1 MIIVRPD
8 KGNGVV
14 ILEKENYL
22 KGMHALIN
30 DKTKFKLLEHDLT
43 EKREGQ
49 LQRYLLELKKK
60 GFFTNEDYKDIY
72 PNGSQPSRM
81 YGLPKLHKNF
91 DSDNIP
97 KFRPICS
104 SIGSFNYKLAK
115 HLSKILTPLIPN
127 KHSTKDTFNFIKE
140 IQQVNSKDL
149 YMVSYDVCS
158 LYTNIPLKETIEISV
173 EKIFENNPHI
183 KITKDELKNLFYFA
197 TSKTHFQFEGS
208 MYDQIDGIAM
218 GSPLAPTLANMFM
231 GFHEE
236 KWLNSNEGKNIKFYK
251 RYVDDIFCLVNN
263 EQIADSFLEYLNT
276 QHENIK
282 FTLEKEKE
290 HTLPFLDIS
299 IKNTEIGINTS
310 VFKKPTDTGLLT
322 NFSSFVC
329 FKYKICLI
337 KTLIDRIFKINNS
350 SIGFHNDIEK
360 MKHTLQKNNFPN
372 KIIDKNISNSLKN
385 NFQTVSK
392 DKQCNENVRYFKL
405 PYIGSFS
412 SYTENKL
419 KNIIEK
425 YCKLGISIKLA
436 FTSSKISSYFSLKDK
451 RLQNL
456 QSHVVYVFSC
466 NGCNSKYVGYTTR
479 YLTTRIDEH
488 LLKDKNSHIFKHINS
503 SKKCKDKCTE
513 KTFKI
518 LDRANTEYALK
529 QKESMHIKWLSPN
542 LNIQKTNRL
551 ILSINI

>member
-1 MIIVRPD
+1 MFLVTFDNINKFLRSELKDKNQDNILKTELSHLANSYHTNYKVSLSALKKHKVLKNLKNKHNLIIVRPD

-14 ILEKENYL
+14 ILEKQNYL

-158 LYTNIPLKETIEISV
+158 LYTNILLKEAIEISV

-208 MYDQIDGIAM
+208 MYDQNDGIAM
-218 GSPLAPTLANMFM
+218 GS
-231 GFHEE
+231 
-236 KWLNSNEGKNIKFYK
+236 
-251 RYVDDIFCLVNN
+251 
-263 EQIADSFLEYLNT
+263 
-276 QHENIK
+276 
-282 FTLEKEKE
+282 
-290 HTLPFLDIS
+290 
-299 IKNTEIGINTS
+299 
-310 VFKKPTDTGLLT
+310 
-322 NFSSFVC
+322 
-329 FKYKICLI
+329 
-337 KTLIDRIFKINNS
+337 
-350 SIGFHNDIEK
+350 
-360 MKHTLQKNNFPN
+360 
-372 KIIDKNISNSLKN
+372 
-385 NFQTVSK
+385 
-392 DKQCNENVRYFKL
+392 
-405 PYIGSFS
+405 
-412 SYTENKL
+412 
-419 KNIIEK
+419 
-425 YCKLGISIKLA
+425 
-436 FTSSKISSYFSLKDK
+436 
-451 RLQNL
+451 
-456 QSHVVYVFSC
+456 
-466 NGCNSKYVGYTTR
+466 
-479 YLTTRIDEH
+479 
-488 LLKDKNSHIFKHINS
+488 
-503 SKKCKDKCTE
+503 
-513 KTFKI
+513 
-518 LDRANTEYALK
+518 
-529 QKESMHIKWLSPN
+529 HIKMLMS
-542 LNIQKTNRL
+542 
-551 ILSINI
+551 